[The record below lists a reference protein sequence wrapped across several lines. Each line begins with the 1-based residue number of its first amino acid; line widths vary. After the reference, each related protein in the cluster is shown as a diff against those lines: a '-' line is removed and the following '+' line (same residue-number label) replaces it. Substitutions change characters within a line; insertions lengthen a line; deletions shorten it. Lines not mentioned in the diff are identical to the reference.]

1 MRTNS
6 NTILNPIKMN
16 HSNSFIVGGGEYTG
30 TYNKN
35 NEKIR
40 MLQFDLETTKD
51 TIIKLRAELL
61 NKNKEINNLKINK
74 DDKNSEHLFTLKV
87 IETALKIIG
96 ADSSKDSYYES
107 KTENNNISNGNQNGN
122 DNKNDLKEEKEKE
135 KSNNTNNNKLPP
147 IANRMAQSPRREK
160 SNKEISYINSL
171 KQQIN
176 GLKELIIK
184 KDEEINEMK
193 KNKTSLNYSNLQNN
207 FEKNFNEL
215 TNIKKQNELMKTK
228 IEDVTNLLFIEKEGN
243 KSLKSKLLVFQSS
256 FKEFQE
262 ISEKKNTD
270 LETKL
275 VHAQEKERDCKIF
288 HIRKA
293 SAPDLM
299 GSRSSSHTNLVNELN
314 DSERLKIA
322 EDEIKNIKKNIES
335 TNKDINNKKDENEEL
350 KNNKSELE
358 KKVNELKDR
367 NQKLKKEVNNLNK
380 NVKNLKNNKQNL
392 EKENNNIKSQFDSA
406 NSKLTNEQNKITKMK
421 DTLSK
426 KENEI
431 NELKKQIEKLKINN
445 NFKNGMFVTS
455 IGTKGKSKN
464 EKIDDSDVNINEEL
478 AQIEKKYK
486 MINEEEEL
494 NNKKNEEENKTNNN
508 NKEENINNLNDNNE
522 DNKNNDKEKENNVI
536 KEDVKNENKKEN
548 DWLID

>member
-1 MRTNS
+1 
-6 NTILNPIKMN
+6 MN

-61 NKNKEINNLKINK
+61 NKSKEIYNLKINK

-96 ADSSKDSYYES
+96 VDSSKDSNNES
-107 KTENNNISNGNQNGN
+107 KSENNNISNGNQNGN
-122 DNKNDLKEEKEKE
+122 DNKKDIKEEKEKE

-243 KSLKSKLLVFQSS
+243 KSLKSKLVVFQSN

-275 VHAQEKERDCKIF
+275 VHAQEKERDCRIF
-288 HIRKA
+288 HVRKA

-299 GSRSSSHTNLVNELN
+299 GSRNSSHTNLVNELD

-350 KNNKSELE
+350 KNNKNELE
-358 KKVNELKDR
+358 KKVNELKER

-380 NVKNLKNNKQNL
+380 NVKDLKNNKKNL
-392 EKENNNIKSQFDSA
+392 ENENNNIKSQYDSA
-406 NSKLTNEQNKITKMK
+406 NNKLYNEQNKITKMK
-421 DTLSK
+421 DTLNK
-426 KENEI
+426 KEKEI

-478 AQIEKKYK
+478 AKTEK
-486 MINEEEEL
+486 
-494 NNKKNEEENKTNNN
+494 
-508 NKEENINNLNDNNE
+508 NI
-522 DNKNNDKEKENNVI
+522 K
-536 KEDVKNENKKEN
+536 
-548 DWLID
+548 